1 MAEFKPYNA
10 YIVECVRSAGG
21 KKNGKLSGWHP
32 TDMCAAVIDD
42 LVARTGIDG
51 ANVDDVI
58 VGCVSQ
64 VGAQSGNI
72 GRNIVMSCKNL
83 PETVPGTAVD
93 RQCGSG
99 QQALHF
105 ACQAVMSGTQ
115 DCVIAAGVENMSQV
129 PIGANVVDGFRAG
142 HGLPNGGK
150 EILNNYGDAMK
161 TLEQFGMDP
170 RQFSQFGGAELLAK
184 KYNMTKEDLDKF
196 SVLSQQRGA
205 DATKSGRFDAE
216 IVPLQTRILKQKKDS
231 KEMEIVVTD
240 EMHTKDEGIRAST
253 YEKTASLKP
262 MFKNGIITPATSSQI
277 CDGAAAVMVC
287 NEDGLKKLGINPRAK
302 ITALS
307 VVGAD
312 PVIMLEGPV
321 PATGAALKKSG
332 IKPEEID
339 VIEVNEAFAPVPI
352 AVAKTFFGGSLE
364 KINVNG
370 GAMALGHPLG
380 GTGVKLMTTLVHEL
394 EKRQGRYG
402 LLAIC
407 EGGGTANATIIERIP
422 QSKL

>member
-21 KKNGKLSGWHP
+21 RKNGKLSGWHP
-32 TDMCAAVIDD
+32 ADMCAAVVDD

-51 ANVDDVI
+51 QHVDDVI

-72 GRNIVMSCKNL
+72 GRNVVMGCKNL

-129 PIGANVVDGFRAG
+129 PIGANVVDGFKAG
-142 HGLPNGGK
+142 HGLPTGK
-150 EILNNYGDAMK
+150 EVMNKYGEAMK

-205 DATKSGRFDAE
+205 EATKAGRFVNE
-216 IVPLQTRILKQKKDS
+216 IVPLQVRVQKGKDV
-231 KEMEIVVTD
+231 EVHD
-240 EMHTKDEGIRAST
+240 EMHTQDEGIRPAT
-253 YEKTASLKP
+253 YEKTAALKP

-287 NEDGLKKLGINPRAK
+287 NEDGLKKLGIRPKAK
-302 ITALS
+302 IAALT

-422 QSKL
+422 QSKM